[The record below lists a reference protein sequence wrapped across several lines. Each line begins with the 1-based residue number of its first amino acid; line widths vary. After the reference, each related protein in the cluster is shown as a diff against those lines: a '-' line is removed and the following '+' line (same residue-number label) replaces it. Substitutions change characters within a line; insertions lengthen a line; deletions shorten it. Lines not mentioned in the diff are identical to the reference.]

1 MPKITHSGA
10 LLLVQFLLRLTAPSS
25 PKLLFLSLLDT
36 VISKDEF
43 LRYRKNVYKE
53 LHEEEMPEDV
63 QREIEQEVRTQ
74 EEKTG
79 SV

>member
-10 LLLVQFLLRLTAPSS
+10 LLLVQVLLSLSAPSS